1 MLRKTDTV
9 MDVAVV
15 GLGRVGRTFVKQL
28 LDVNVR
34 VRLVALADRRG
45 YVVCPKGFAA
55 SVVERILS
63 AKADGGAVSD
73 VASAIPGALPVLR
86 MAAAGTTFVDATAA
100 AGMAPLWQCALDA
113 GAGVVLANKLPLCEA
128 HAASAALFA
137 APKLRYEAT
146 VGAGLPVLS
155 TLRTLHLTGDS
166 ILRIDA
172 AVSGTLGFIAGR
184 VREGHRLSQAVSD
197 AIDLGFAEPDPREDL
212 FGRDV
217 ARKALILGRSAGWP
231 LEEADLDVTPFV
243 RGGGSFGASQFLAR
257 VAEEDA
263 GVEAQFREAEHK
275 GETLV
280 YRASIR
286 ASGGAIGLASVPPM
300 DPLAELRGGENRVAF
315 FTRRCPDSPVSIA
328 GPGAG
333 PEVTAAG
340 VLADLIDLAV
350 RGERR

>member
-1 MLRKTDTV
+1 MLRETDTV

-15 GLGRVGRTFVKQL
+15 GLGRVGRAFARQL
-28 LDVNVR
+28 FNVDLR

-45 YVVCPKGFAA
+45 HLVCPEGFAA

-63 AKADGGAVSD
+63 AKADGGAISD
-73 VASAIPGALPVLR
+73 VAEATPGALPVFR
-86 MAAAGTTFVDATAA
+86 MATAGTTFVDTTAA
-100 AGMAPLWQCALDA
+100 AGMAPVWEAALDA
-113 GAGVVLANKLPLCEA
+113 GAGVVLANKLPLSEA
-128 HAASAALFA
+128 YVTSAALFA
-137 APKLRYEAT
+137 APRLRYEAT

-155 TLRTLHLTGDS
+155 TLRTLRLTGDS
-166 ILRIDA
+166 IVRIDA

-212 FGRDV
+212 LGRDV

-231 LEEADLDVTPFV
+231 LEEVDLDVTPFV
-243 RGGGSFGASQFLAR
+243 RGKGSFGASQFLAR
-257 VAEEDA
+257 IAEEDA
-263 GVEAQFREAEHK
+263 GVAAQFREAERK

-280 YRASIR
+280 YRASIQ
-286 ASGGAIGLASVPPM
+286 ASGAAIGLASVPSA
-300 DPLAELRGGENRVAF
+300 DPLAGLRGGENRVAF
-315 FTRRCPDSPVSIA
+315 FTRRCPESPVSIA

-340 VLADLIDLAV
+340 VLGDLIDLAA
-350 RGERR
+350 REERR

>member
-1 MLRKTDTV
+1 MLREADTV

-15 GLGRVGRTFVKQL
+15 GLGRVGRAFVRQL
-28 LDVNVR
+28 LDVDVR

-45 YVVCPKGFAA
+45 YIVCPEGFAA

-63 AKADGGAVSD
+63 AKADGGTVSD
-73 VASAIPGALPVLR
+73 VAGATPGALPVFR
-86 MAAAGTTFVDATAA
+86 MAVAGTTFVDATAA
-100 AGMAPLWQCALDA
+100 AGMAPVWQCALDG
-113 GAGVVLANKLPLCEA
+113 GAGVVLANKLPLSETY
-128 HAASAALFA
+128 AASAALFA
-137 APKLRYEAT
+137 APRLRCEAT

-155 TLRTLHLTGDS
+155 TLRTLRLTGDS
-166 ILRIDA
+166 IVRIDA
-172 AVSGTLGFIAGR
+172 AVSGTLGFIVGR

-243 RGGGSFGASQFLAR
+243 RGEGSGGASQFLAR
-257 VAEEDA
+257 VAEEDVGA
-263 GVEAQFREAEHK
+263 EAQFREAERK

-280 YRASIR
+280 YRASIQ
-286 ASGGAIGLASVPPM
+286 ASGVTIGLASVPPT
-300 DPLAELRGGENRVAF
+300 DPLAGLRGGENRIAF

-333 PEVTAAG
+333 AEVTAAG
-340 VLADLIDLAV
+340 ILGDLVDLAA